1 MSGLSLPVNRPA
13 GRALLVAAPGN
24 RAGPVETLRAL
35 GFGAAELDD
44 PYAAMAELCRRPLVY
59 RVLILSLASLYR
71 EELAM
76 ISAVKWRFPHV
87 EVWLAH
93 TDGRQAALAEG
104 LRLGADGL
112 LSDDGLHRLG
122 SPATAAPPG
131 PTGTTA
137 AAWLA
142 EPADSP
148 RHSSA
153 EGGAASP
160 GRHEV
165 GDGTSAAAD
174 TAEPILTADELRA
187 LLQEQSSVTPEDE

>member
-24 RAGPVETLRAL
+24 RARPVETLRAL

-44 PYAAMAELCRRPLVY
+44 PYTAMAELCRRPLVY
-59 RVLILSLASLYR
+59 RVLILSLAGLYR
-71 EELAM
+71 EELTM
-76 ISAVKWRFPHV
+76 ISAVKGRFPHV

-122 SPATAAPPG
+122 SPAAAPAG

-142 EPADSP
+142 EPADP
-148 RHSSA
+148 ARHASA
-153 EGGAASP
+153 EGAPPSP
-160 GRHEV
+160 GRHDV
-165 GDGTSAAAD
+165 GDGPTAAAD
-174 TAEPILTADELRA
+174 TSEPILTADELRA